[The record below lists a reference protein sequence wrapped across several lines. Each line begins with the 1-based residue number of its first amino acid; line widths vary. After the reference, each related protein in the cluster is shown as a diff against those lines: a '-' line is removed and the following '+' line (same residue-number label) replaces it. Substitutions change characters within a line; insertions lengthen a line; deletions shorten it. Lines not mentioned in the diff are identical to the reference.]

1 MLQAVRGCIKG
12 AGAKMG
18 VKIRKEITQTLEG
31 LLSCNEDTTRTTAAA
46 CLGTLC
52 AFMTDAELSLT
63 LNLHFLGWYTH
74 THTHTIM
81 HMYTPLHTHTHTHT
95 RAHIR
100 THTCTQDRINR
111 LIWEMF
117 WIDTVGSLEPYN
129 GSC

>member
-74 THTHTIM
+74 THTHT
-81 HMYTPLHTHTHTHT
+81 HTQSCTCTHPCTHTHTHTHVHT
-95 RAHIR
+95 FAH
-100 THTCTQDRINR
+100 THAHKIELTDSYGKCFG
-111 LIWEMF
+111 LI
-117 WIDTVGSLEPYN
+117 P
-129 GSC
+129 